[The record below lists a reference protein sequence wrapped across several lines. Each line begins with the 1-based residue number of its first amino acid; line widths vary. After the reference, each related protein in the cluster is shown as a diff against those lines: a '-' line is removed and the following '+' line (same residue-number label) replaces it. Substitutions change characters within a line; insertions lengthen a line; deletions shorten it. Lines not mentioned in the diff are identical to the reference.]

1 MHQMVLLEV
10 CDFNKRVNVTI
21 AVTQPQKMD
30 LGRDQV
36 THLYLEQEWQELE
49 EEEEKMRR
57 GGGVIGV
64 P

>member
-36 THLYLEQEWQELE
+36 THLYLGGN
-49 EEEEKMRR
+49 R
-57 GGGVIGV
+57 GALGGVSTDTISE
-64 P
+64 